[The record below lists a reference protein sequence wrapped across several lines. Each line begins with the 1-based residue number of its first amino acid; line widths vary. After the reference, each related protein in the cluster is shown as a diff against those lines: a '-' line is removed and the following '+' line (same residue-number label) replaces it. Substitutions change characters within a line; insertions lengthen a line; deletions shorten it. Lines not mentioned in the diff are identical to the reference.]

1 VHCYTLLAADL
12 PSFSMVNFLR
22 DVMIV
27 VAVLAT
33 FIALAFS
40 PTQETGTIA
49 VKHDIPVGVPPV
61 PVGITNVSVEAAAP
75 KFDQHR
81 QQ

>member
-1 VHCYTLLAADL
+1 
-12 PSFSMVNFLR
+12 MVNFLR

-33 FIALAFS
+33 FIALAFY
-40 PTQETGTIA
+40 PAHEGTTVN

-61 PVGITNVSVEAAAP
+61 PAVATSVGAEVATP
-75 KFDQHR
+75 KSDSHR
-81 QQ
+81 PK